1 MIPRRRVATRLWAGV
16 AILLGAVA
24 VPLAVAPASVSHA
37 APPGTG
43 EIVAYVARGVGN
55 GHGRGLSQW
64 GAFGRAVNGGQS
76 WQQILDTYYGGTT
89 SGQRSEPGFRVRLTR
104 WDNAAELSVLSAVG
118 GARWNGSAP
127 YDSLYARE
135 TSHNVFDV
143 WASDSRGCAHTSEP
157 QTGWI
162 PLASNVAGPIV
173 FSSDGDMATAHAGDV
188 LGVCEASGSVT
199 HYRGTVELRNS
210 SDNSNRVINQ
220 LDVEQYLRGVIP
232 REVPAS
238 WGSAGGGA
246 GMNALRAQAVAARS
260 YALNETR
267 YSYAKTCDTS
277 SCQVYGGAATRP
289 SPTSAGFVGV
299 EHVLSNQGVADTA
312 SVVRLR
318 NGAVVSTEFSAS
330 NGPRTAGG
338 SFPAVD
344 DPWDDVPGNPLHTWT
359 RVIDA
364 DAIATKYGLS
374 NGNGIATIHDS
385 GSGFDGIWAN
395 EIVRNGALLASAWD
409 FRNAFGL
416 PSPGFELFP
425 ITRGVA
431 TSTGLSFIGDSVG
444 VSIADNDAS
453 ELRVLLEGVFGT
465 ATFDSIVA
473 RRTQGGSIAD
483 GVSAA
488 NAVPLGTELVVV
500 ELGYNDEVGTMAS
513 RIDAVMTALRNRQV
527 QRVAWV
533 NLSQRRS
540 DFAATNAAI
549 AAAAARWSELVVFDW
564 KSASDGAA
572 GNRWFS
578 DNVHLTA
585 TGRSEFALFLRDRML
600 PLVGGVSARTVVPG
614 APLHVGVLNRFGVP
628 GVGVKGVALNVTAV
642 NPVDAGW
649 LRVWPCGSPE
659 PATSA
664 VNYAFAGAVEPNAVV
679 VPVDATGEVCVA
691 TMTAT
696 EVVVDVSGWFSAG
709 LESATGRLV
718 DTREDGAGR
727 TVVPGAPLRV
737 AVLNRFGVPGVGVT
751 GMAVKGVALNV
762 TAVDPADAGW
772 LRVWPCGSP
781 EPATSAVNY
790 AFAGA
795 VEPNAVVVPVD
806 ATGEVCVATMTATE
820 VVVDVSGWFSGG
832 LESATGRLVDTRDD

>member
-1 MIPRRRVATRLWAGV
+1 MIPGRRVATRLWAGV

-37 APPGTG
+37 APPGIG

-76 WQQILDTYYGGTT
+76 WQQILDTYYAGTVN
-89 SGQRSEPGFRVRLTR
+89 GNRGEAAFRVRLTD
-104 WDNAAELSVLSAVG
+104 WDDHSTFGVISASG
-118 GARWNGSAP
+118 QARWNGSATD
-127 YDSLYARE
+127 YSSLYAVE
-135 TSHNVFDV
+135 VGSNSFQVYGSSSLGCPGGSSIPVPTVDMAV
-143 WASDSRGCAHTSEP
+143 GASGDMVRQLQTLLNHFGAALGVDGSFGNQTRTAVIGFQNSSGLTADGEWHVEDWNTAQSRLAGEDS
-157 QTGWI
+157 I
-162 PLASNVAGPIV
+162 PWTLLTPSPVAGPIV
-173 FSSDGDMATAHAGDV
+173 FSTPVDAGGAPSGAV
-188 LGVCEASGSVT
+188 LGACEVSGSIT
-199 HYRGTVELRNS
+199 HYRGTLQLL
-210 SDNSNRVINQ
+210 DTAGPNRVVNQ
-220 LDVEQYLRGVIP
+220 LDVELYLRGVVP
-232 REVPAS
+232 REVSAS

-289 SPTSAGFVGV
+289 APTSAGFVGV
-299 EHVLSNQGVADTA
+299 EHVLSNQGIADTA

-395 EIVRNGALLASAWD
+395 EVVVNGALLASAWD

-416 PSPGFELFP
+416 PSPGFELLP

-540 DFAATNAAI
+540 EFTATNAAI

-600 PLVGGVSARTVVPG
+600 PLAGGVSARTVVPG
-614 APLHVGVLNRFGVP
+614 APLRVGVLNRFGVP
-628 GVGVKGVALNVTAV
+628 AVGVKGVALNVTAV
-642 NPVDAGW
+642 NPADAGW

-718 DTREDGAGR
+718 DTREDGAER
-727 TVVPGAPLRV
+727 TVVPGSPLRV
-737 AVLNRFGVPGVGVT
+737 GVLNRFGVPGVGV
-751 GMAVKGVALNV
+751 KGVALNV
-762 TAVDPADAGW
+762 TAVNP
-772 LRVWPCGSP
+772 
-781 EPATSAVNY
+781 
-790 AFAGA
+790 
-795 VEPNAVVVPVD
+795 
-806 ATGEVCVATMTATE
+806 
-820 VVVDVSGWFSGG
+820 
-832 LESATGRLVDTRDD
+832 